1 MNKNIPN
8 GLYAAFDLG
17 SASLKASVIEVNNST
32 PRLAAIEEESLQSFN
47 KFPDENEYRNHLIEK
62 IQALA
67 ERLPIKECKKV
78 SLLFSNREMQVKL
91 IELPAQVQ
99 SEQIDKILNWE
110 AKKLLSPSFREEPY
124 TFSYKIIR
132 SNPYLVALAVIP
144 QNLLEKFLELY
155 EKAGIN
161 VSSIYAEVFTAH
173 TLKETVDHT
182 GLPALSIINFGH
194 TGTHLQI
201 FSAGDLRFYRFIPSG
216 MAEMSQPPTENE
228 LEMYS
233 QKIRF
238 SFDYFRAV
246 SKLNQIDAVFFM
258 GGGAAQPNILPFER
272 SYFNPTKIN
281 IVDISSQV
289 DISPILPEISDNSP
303 AEEKQRKLLPFLPSV
318 GAILTLFNEDADKT
332 DFAQR
337 LNKEKKEKKL
347 QELTKTMPFII
358 AACGIIIIILS
369 LFYLRDHLNQKL
381 KKLNKELEIAQI
393 DMESANLK
401 IAKYKAA
408 ADSGVKL
415 SPAARKILKPIIHQ
429 QNSMARILYIIGSS
443 KPENVKIQEV
453 LIRPETEAENI
464 KLENI
469 ENEPQYSSYNQNPDA
484 EDEKSDFISELAQE
498 SMGMENQFDQ
508 ELGKEIIIIRGVSQN
523 NEMLAK
529 LTEVLKQKHLF
540 KRIKSLKSHKV
551 SAQRIEFLLKGEML

>member
-17 SASLKASVIEVNNST
+17 SVSLKASVVEVNNST
-32 PRLAAIEEESLQSFN
+32 PRLAAIEEESLQPFN

-62 IQALA
+62 IQALS
-67 ERLPIKECKKV
+67 ERLPIKECRKV

-155 EKAGIN
+155 EKAGIT
-161 VSSIYAEVFTAH
+161 VSSIYAEVFAAH

-194 TGTHLQI
+194 SGTHLQI
-201 FSAGDLRFYRFIPSG
+201 FSAGELRFYRFIPSG
-216 MAEMSQPPTENE
+216 MAEMSEPPKENE

-272 SYFNPTKIN
+272 NYFNPTRIN

-289 DISPILPEISDNSP
+289 DISPILPEIGDNSP
-303 AEEKQRKLLPFLPSV
+303 AEEKQRRLLPFLPSV
-318 GAILTLFNEDADKT
+318 GAILTLFTEDSDKT
-332 DFAQR
+332 DFAKR
-337 LNKEKKEKKL
+337 LNKEKSEKKL
-347 QELTKTMPFII
+347 QQLTKTLPFII
-358 AACGIIIIILS
+358 AACGVIIIVLS
-369 LFYLRDHLNQKL
+369 LFYLKSRLDKKL

-393 DMESANLK
+393 DMESAKLK
-401 IAKYKAA
+401 IAKYRAA
-408 ADSGVKL
+408 ADTGVKL
-415 SPAARKILKPIIHQ
+415 SPAARKVLSPILNQ
-429 QNSMARILYIIGSS
+429 QNTMARILYIIASN
-443 KPENVKIQEV
+443 KPEKVKIKEV
-453 LIRPETEAENI
+453 LIRAESEAENI
-464 KLENI
+464 KLENK
-469 ENEPQYSSYNQNPDA
+469 ESEPQYSSYNQGAKA
-484 EDEKSDFISELAQE
+484 EDEKNEFISDLTQGSMELEPQF
-498 SMGMENQFDQ
+498 NQD
-508 ELGKEIIIIRGVSQN
+508 LGKEILIIRGIAEN
-523 NEMLAK
+523 NESLAQ
-529 LTEVLKQKHLF
+529 LTEIFRQKLLF

-551 SAQRIEFLLKGEML
+551 AARKIEFLLKGEML

>member
-1 MNKNIPN
+1 MKIPD

-32 PRLAAIEEESLQSFN
+32 PRLATIEEENLQPFN

-62 IQALA
+62 IQTLA
-67 ERLPIKECKKV
+67 ERLPIKECKKI

-99 SEQIDKILNWE
+99 TEQLDKVLNWE
-110 AKKLLSPSFREEPY
+110 AKKLLSPTFREEAY

-132 SNPYLVALAVIP
+132 SNPYLLALAVIP
-144 QNLLEKFLELY
+144 QNLLEKFLELF

-161 VSSIYAEVFTAH
+161 VSSIYAEVFASH

-194 TGTHLQI
+194 SGTHLQI
-201 FSAGDLRFYRFIPSG
+201 FSAGELRFYRFIPSG

-272 SYFNPTKIN
+272 SYFNPTRIN

-289 DISPILPEISDNSP
+289 DISPILPEIGDNSP
-303 AEEKQRKLLPFLPSV
+303 AEEKQRRLLPFLPSV
-318 GAILTLFNEDADKT
+318 GAILTLFTEDSNKT

-347 QELTKTMPFII
+347 QALTKTLPFII
-358 AACGIIIIILS
+358 GACGIIIIILS
-369 LFYLRDHLNQKL
+369 LFYLRSHLNQKL
-381 KKLNKELEIAQI
+381 KKLNKDLEIAQI
-393 DMESANLK
+393 DMKSAKLK

-408 ADSGVKL
+408 SNTGVKL
-415 SPAARKILKPIIHQ
+415 SPAARKALSPILNR
-429 QNSMARILYIIGSS
+429 QNNMARILYIIGSS
-443 KPENVKIQEV
+443 KPESVKIKEV
-453 LIRPETEAENI
+453 LIRPESEAENI
-464 KLENI
+464 KLENQQD
-469 ENEPQYSSYNQNPDA
+469 EVQYSSYNQASDA
-484 EDEKSDFISELAQE
+484 EDDKNEFVSELAQGA
-498 SMGMENQFDQ
+498 MGMENQFNN
-508 ELGKEIIIIRGVSQN
+508 ELGREIIIIRGIAQS
-523 NEMLAK
+523 NESLAK
-529 LTEVLKQKHLF
+529 LSEVLRQKYLF
-540 KRIKSLKSHKV
+540 KRIKSLNSQKISSH
-551 SAQRIEFLLKGEML
+551 RIEFLLKGEML